1 MLKFLACGV
10 LLSVSACGSSS
21 DSGAPPSA
29 AAAAGAGATAATGCP
44 DVSGTWT
51 ITQHCDATLVGQTL
65 KVMQSDCT
73 LSMASP
79 FDQFMG
85 SVTQDDKISLT
96 GPQTCSGSATTDA
109 VSMMCTP
116 GNCTVVL
123 AR

>member
-1 MLKFLACGV
+1 MLKFVASCV

-21 DSGAPPSA
+21 DGAAPSSAQAGAPA
-29 AAAAGAGATAATGCP
+29 IAVCP

-51 ITQHCDATLVGQTL
+51 VTQHCDATLVGQTL
-65 KVMQSDCT
+65 KVMQSDCA

-79 FDQFMG
+79 FDQFTG
-85 SVTQDDKISLT
+85 SVTKDDTISLS
-96 GPQTCSGSATTDA
+96 GPQTCSGSATADS

-116 GNCTVVL
+116 GNCAVTL